1 MADLQQYQW
10 VSDVVLPVLTI
21 GIMLGL
27 WLSRRCDLA
36 IFLAFW
42 VGCLIG
48 AVWEFTFDLLGESFT
63 VHDGCHFV
71 ADNEICLPGSPL
83 PRWYI
88 SLAHTIEDG
97 AIFMIGVALA
107 WLFLGRNR
115 RGAFTR
121 WHWGEFGIIWAWGVI
136 SNYLVDWTSV
146 GSTFLFIPNEYNPAY
161 YTTSLFSRNGE
172 MIPYTVV
179 PDAIWYVATCQIAFY
194 FALIGLKRRY
204 GGRYFRA
211 TSHAGDAAAANQP
224 G

>member
-1 MADLQQYQW
+1 MAELQQCQW
-10 VSDVVLPVLTI
+10 VSDVVLPVLAI

-27 WLSRRCDLA
+27 WLGRRCDLA

-48 AVWEFTFDLLGESFT
+48 AVWEFAFDLLGESFT

-115 RGAFTR
+115 PGAFTR
-121 WHWGEFGIIWAWGVI
+121 WHGGEFGIIWAWGVI

-161 YTTSLFSRNGE
+161 LQHVIVLAEWRDDPIHRRSGRDLVRRDYPLLFRIDRAQAPLRRTLLPRHQSRGR
-172 MIPYTVV
+172 
-179 PDAIWYVATCQIAFY
+179 
-194 FALIGLKRRY
+194 RRY
-204 GGRYFRA
+204 R
-211 TSHAGDAAAANQP
+211 
-224 G
+224 